1 MNLKINFLFIILFA
15 QINIYSQDILISDG
29 GTVNTCTGTFYDSGG
44 STGVYGANEDYT
56 ITICPE
62 NDAQVIEL
70 DFQSFTTQPV
80 QNGNGDGLI
89 IYNGNNTS
97 ATEFGMFS
105 GTSAS
110 SSPGFIVA
118 DNPSGCLTIQFFS
131 NGAAQASGWEA
142 TISCF
147 EPCQDVTADINSSPN
162 VNTDGAIVVDVDE
175 IIDFSGIGGFS
186 SGNSNN
192 AIYEWN
198 FDDGTNAVG
207 ENIQHSFSNAGLY
220 DVTLIITDYNVF
232 I

>member
-1 MNLKINFLFIILFA
+1 MPAFSRLLPSSPN
-15 QINIYSQDILISDG
+15 SDG
-29 GTVNTCTGTFYDSGG
+29 
-44 STGVYGANEDYT
+44 ANDYFT

-89 IYNGNNTS
+89 IYNGDSTS
-97 ATEFGMFS
+97 AEEFGMFS

-142 TISCF
+142 IISCF
-147 EPCQDVTADINSSPN
+147 EPCQDVTAAIDSNPG
-162 VNTDGAIVVDVDE
+162 VNIDGS
-175 IIDFSGIGGFS
+175 IDFIN
-186 SGNSNN
+186 GNRMLLSESIYNHQPKVGDMILFPHYLMHTAYPFKSN
-192 AIYEWN
+192 
-198 FDDGTNAVG
+198 G
-207 ENIQHSFSNAGLY
+207 ERRSFSFNLEIDKKIA
-220 DVTLIITDYNVF
+220 NVF
-232 I
+232 TR